1 MNVAEAFRLAW
12 SGILVN
18 KLRSFLTALG
28 VIIGVGAVITLVAVG
43 QGTSQQVTQR
53 LSALGSNLIIVFG
66 APNKGARL
74 TAADGANALGRVP
87 YLTAEMPVVSGA
99 VTAIWQDQNYS
110 TTLNGVTPDYPQL
123 RNASVADGSFFTSAD
138 VASRSLVVVLG
149 PTVVQQ
155 LKIAGDPVGQTVAID
170 GYPARVVGVL
180 ASRGGS
186 TGGENQDDVVLMPY
200 TTAQRILGTAYV
212 QQLYF
217 QVDNGNDAALAS
229 AWLQAIF
236 DHRFGRAQSVN
247 VLSQDQLLS
256 TVQQTTQTFTLLLAA
271 VAGVS
276 LLVGGIGIM
285 NIMLVSVIERTREI
299 GIRKAVG
306 ARRWHLLAQFL
317 FESAT
322 LSCLGGVV
330 GIAAGILG
338 ARAIARAGS
347 YPAVVSTGSI
357 VLAFAFAA
365 AVGIIFGLWPAM
377 QASRL
382 DPIVALRHE

>member
-1 MNVAEAFRLAW
+1 VNVAEAFRLAW
-12 SGILVN
+12 GGILAN

-43 QGTSQQVTQR
+43 QGTSQQITQR

-74 TAADGANALGRVP
+74 TAADGPEVQSRVP
-87 YLTAEMPVVSGA
+87 YITASMPVVSGS
-99 VTAIWQDQNYS
+99 VTAIWTDQNYS
-110 TTLNGVTPDYPQL
+110 TTLNGVTPNYPQL
-123 RNASVADGSFFTSAD
+123 RNAQVAEGSFFTSAD
-138 VASRSLVVVLG
+138 VANRSLVAVLG

-155 LKIAGDPVGQTVAID
+155 LNMVGDPVGQTVAIN
-170 GYPARVVGVL
+170 GYPTRVVGVL

-186 TGGENQDDVVLMPY
+186 TGGQNQDDIVLMPY
-200 TTAQRILGTAYV
+200 TSAQRILGTAYV
-212 QQLYF
+212 NQLYF

-229 AWLQAIF
+229 AWMQAIF
-236 DHRFGRAQSVN
+236 DHQFGRSQSVN

-256 TVQQTTQTFTLLLAA
+256 TVQQTTATFTLLLAA

-322 LSCLGGVV
+322 LSCLGGVI
-330 GIAAGILG
+330 GIAAGVLG

-347 YPAVVSTGSI
+347 FPASVSTGS
-357 VLAFAFAA
+357 VALAFGFAA
-365 AVGIIFGLWPAM
+365 AVGIVFGLWPAM

>member
-12 SGILVN
+12 GGILAN

-43 QGTSQQVTQR
+43 QGTTQQITQR
-53 LSALGSNLIIVFG
+53 LSALGSNLIIVFP
-66 APNKGARL
+66 APNKGVRL
-74 TAADGANALGRVP
+74 TAADAANAQSQVP
-87 YLTAEMPVVSGA
+87 YLTASMPVVSGG
-99 VTAIWQDQNYS
+99 VTVAWQAQSYS
-110 TTLNGVTPDYPQL
+110 TSLNGVTPNYPQL
-123 RNASVADGSFFTSAD
+123 RNAPVGEGSFFTAQD
-138 VASRSLVVVLG
+138 VQSRSLVVVLG
-149 PTVVQQ
+149 QTVVQQ
-155 LKIAGDPVGQTVAID
+155 LQMTGDPVGQTVSVN
-170 GYPARVVGVL
+170 GYPAQVVGVQ
-180 ASRGGS
+180 ATIGGS
-186 TGGENQDDVVLMPY
+186 TGGQNQDDVVLMPY
-200 TTAQRILGTAYV
+200 TSAQRILGTAYV
-212 QQLYF
+212 NQLYF
-217 QVDNGNDAALAS
+217 QVNNGNDAALAT

-236 DHRFGRAQSVN
+236 DHQFGRAQSVN

-256 TVQQTTQTFTLLLAA
+256 TVASTTATFTLLLGA

-322 LSCLGGVV
+322 LSCLGGLI
-330 GIAAGILG
+330 GIAAGIFG
-338 ARAIARAGS
+338 ARAIAQSGS
-347 YPAVVSTGSI
+347 YHAVVTTGSV

-365 AVGIIFGLWPAM
+365 VVGIVFGLWPAM